1 MVPDMN
7 VSRMDARA
15 ALQDVDSAGR
25 RSRIHVGYQFASLAL
40 LVWGALW
47 IIAGSISALWANAA
61 GTAWI
66 VVDVIGMVA
75 MGYLVLRNARHFTGD
90 EVTGVFRPSA
100 QAIRFVVVAAVLAGF
115 GAMTSLIFG
124 PASATE
130 IMAFITILIAAIYM
144 VIGLW
149 TGLRLFAIGAVL
161 AALVVSAFLI
171 APVQL
176 PLIVSLLGGSAL
188 ILGGLWMRWA

>member
-1 MVPDMN
+1 MN
-7 VSRMDARA
+7 VTRADAQA
-15 ALQDVDSAGR
+15 ALRAVDAATR
-25 RSRIHVGYQFASLAL
+25 QSRTHLGYQFASLAL

-47 IIAGSISALWANAA
+47 IVAGASVRSGPTPPAPAGLSSTCSARLPW
-61 GTAWI
+61 
-66 VVDVIGMVA
+66 VIWSCATPDASPATRTSG
-75 MGYLVLRNARHFTGD
+75 G
-90 EVTGVFRPSA
+90 FRSTS
-100 QAIRFVVVAAVLAGF
+100 QAIRFVVTAAVVAGF
-115 GAMTSLIFG
+115 AAMTGLIFG
-124 PASATE
+124 PLTATE
-130 IMAFITILIAAIYM
+130 IMAFITVLIAAIYM

-176 PLIVSLLGGSAL
+176 PFIVSLLGGSAL